1 MADFYEILG
10 VSRSASSTEIRIA
23 YKRLAMEYHPDRNF
37 GDKNAEEKF
46 KKINEAYHTLCD
58 PLKRARYDNP
68 GYDITYVEE
77 DYRRDLRR
85 RWYHQWQYAQQS
97 RYKIDKEYFKIQA
110 LAFLVFIVI
119 AGFCFTVIHTA
130 LYFRDQKDLKIR
142 RANME
147 SLRQVNTLFV
157 SGRYTDA
164 FSLIASL
171 KEEHPHEYIFGF
183 AHDSLVTELH
193 RMADE
198 QYNGHAFAEAITYY
212 RTLQRFE
219 EPVKYETIQRIA
231 MCQFYLGNYKEALQA
246 MKHLHNQNPTDLV
259 LVFNIGII
267 NLERLE
273 NYEEAYQYFSLG
285 KKLFRKNL
293 EEVYGEGFMFVM
305 DPADAPDIYYDIFC
319 ARARTN
325 IQLRNTDEAIR
336 DGEWAIFLR
345 PLRPDSYVLR
355 AKAHL
360 QAGNKNEACADLQ
373 NAKKYGAKEAGEMIR
388 QYCR

>member
-10 VSRSASSTEIRIA
+10 ISRSASSTEIRIA

-37 GDKNAEEKF
+37 GDKDAEEKF
-46 KKINEAYHTLCD
+46 KKVNEAYHTLCD
-58 PLKRARYDNP
+58 PLKRARYDD
-68 GYDITYVEE
+68 GGIEVTYVEE

-97 RYKIDKEYFKIQA
+97 PYKIDKEYFKIQG

-130 LYFRDQKDLKIR
+130 LYFRDQKAMEIK

-147 SLRQVNTLFV
+147 SLREVNTLFV
-157 SGRYTDA
+157 SGRYSDA
-164 FSLIASL
+164 FNLIVSL
-171 KEEHPHEYIFGF
+171 KEKHPLEYRFGF
-183 AHDSLVTELH
+183 AHDSLVTELR

-198 QYNGHAFAEAITYY
+198 QYNAHAFAEAITYY
-212 RTLQRFE
+212 RTLRQFE
-219 EPVKYETIQRIA
+219 DPVKYETIQQIA

-259 LVFNIGII
+259 LIFNIGII
-267 NLERLE
+267 NLERVE

-285 KKLFRKNL
+285 KRLFKENL
-293 EEVYGEGFMFVM
+293 QEVYGEGFMFVM
-305 DPADAPDIYYDIFC
+305 DPDDAPDIYYDIFC

-325 IQLRNTDEAIR
+325 IHLHNTEEAIR

-345 PLRPDSYVLR
+345 PLRPETYLLR
-355 AKAHL
+355 AKAYL
-360 QAGNKNEACADLQ
+360 QAGNNKAACTDLQ
-373 NAKKYGAKEAGEMIR
+373 NARKYGAKEAAEMIL
-388 QYCR
+388 QNCR